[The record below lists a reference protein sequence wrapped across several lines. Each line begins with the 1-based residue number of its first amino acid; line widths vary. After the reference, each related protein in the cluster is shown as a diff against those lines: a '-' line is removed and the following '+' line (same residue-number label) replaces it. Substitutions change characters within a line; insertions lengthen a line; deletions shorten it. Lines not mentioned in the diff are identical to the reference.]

1 MLMNGKCYQII
12 GFSLKSIENMSNNEI
27 EVFFLINIMLFC
39 DKVNK
44 KNWKKK
50 VGNYF
55 KLLIMSKDIHNCLLR
70 AKYVLSL
77 NCNEYLK

>member
-12 GFSLKSIENMSNNEI
+12 GFSLKSIENMSNNEFVI
-27 EVFFLINIMLFC
+27 FLINIMLFC

-44 KNWKKK
+44 KNWKK